1 MDITIPKMRY
11 LLLKG
16 VSFQLTKM
24 LVFCV
29 MTQLVG
35 SLPVVPDSV
44 QNSELITYSNRL
56 PSDESSPVF
65 VGPKSLVQYSHANQ
79 PSGLAKQNGAHL
91 KPMQPQSAKPTG
103 FKSTNKLP
111 DYAAEHS
118 VDSTS
123 IHSSHSFNSN
133 QIGKHSKKSR
143 RGGSKSKTA
152 QIIQSDSQALQYES
166 KNYVQTSLENADVQV
181 NFKLHSDNSNYN
193 LEEDGKA
200 ENGQALQ
207 LAVKNDN
214 TVTGEQTE
222 ISEKMLSVGTALVA
236 LFSLGVI
243 IGIFGCCCKKKSQN
257 EEVEKAEKAEKAEK
271 TDKESKAVT
280 DITEGKT
287 NGEQG
292 RPLASSKK
300 PSEVFNT
307 R

>member
-1 MDITIPKMRY
+1 MDILIPKMRNF
-11 LLLKG
+11 LPKG
-16 VSFQLTKM
+16 VSFQLAKM

-29 MTQLVG
+29 MTHLVV

-44 QNSELITYSNRL
+44 QNSELIAYSSRL
-56 PSDESSPVF
+56 PSGESSPVF
-65 VGPKSLVQYSHANQ
+65 VRPKSLVQYSHADQ

-91 KPMQPQSAKPTG
+91 KPMQPQSAKPTD
-103 FKSTNKLP
+103 FKPTNKLP
-111 DYAAEHS
+111 DYAAEHI
-118 VDSTS
+118 VDSTNV
-123 IHSSHSFNSN
+123 HSSHSFNSN
-133 QIGKHSKKSR
+133 QIGKHSKNSR

-152 QIIQSDSQALQYES
+152 QIIQSDSEVLQYES
-166 KNYVQTSLENADVQV
+166 KNYVQTSLQNADVQV
-181 NFKLHSDNSNYN
+181 NFKLHSDTSNYN
-193 LEEDGKA
+193 LEGDGKA

-214 TVTGEQTE
+214 TVTGDQTE

-243 IGIFGCCCKKKSQN
+243 IGIFGCCCKKKAQS
-257 EEVEKAEKAEKAEK
+257 EEAEKVDKVDK
-271 TDKESKAVT
+271 TDKESNAVT
-280 DITEGKT
+280 DVTEGKT